1 MSSDPDPTADLVA
14 RCSRGDDAARNAL
27 FERVAPFVLGV
38 VRRRMGE
45 RLRAR
50 HESVDLAQS
59 VLADA
64 VKNLARFEYRGEG
77 ALHDWLARYVEN
89 KLREHARRLQHGD
102 RAPERVQPI
111 GSPDASDE
119 FERGVDPLDRGAT
132 PSVNVARAEQREQL
146 ARLLAE
152 LSPRERRLVEL
163 REIQGL
169 DWDEVVARAGEPT
182 KKAAQQCLARA
193 MARLAERRG
202 EIDDDLD
209 DTH

>member
-1 MSSDPDPTADLVA
+1 MTADPDPTAELVA
-14 RCSRGDDAARNAL
+14 RCSRGDEAARNAL
-27 FERVAPFVLGV
+27 FERVAPFVLGL

-64 VKNLARFEYRGEG
+64 VSNLERFEYRGEG

-89 KLREHARRLQHGD
+89 KLRAHARRLQYGD

-111 GSPDASDE
+111 GAPDASDE
-119 FERGVDPLDRGAT
+119 FERGVDPHDPGAT
-132 PSVNVARAEQREQL
+132 PSVIVARAERHERL

-163 REIQGL
+163 REIQQL
-169 DWDEVVARAGEPT
+169 DWDEVVVRAGEPT

-193 MARLAERRG
+193 MARLAERRS
-202 EIDDDLD
+202 EIDDELD
-209 DTH
+209 EPT